1 MIGTSHYLN
10 DQGPGTG
17 RRTAPRSR
25 VNSDAPSLD
34 LNGQWKFRLLTG
46 APGTPGAS
54 DVLPRGEG
62 VDDFARDHYDDSD
75 WDLIAVPAHWVLQ
88 GDGKYGHP
96 IYSNVAYPFP
106 LDAPR
111 VPDENPTGDYRRS
124 FALPADFERASAVLL
139 RFDGV
144 ESRYKV
150 WINGV
155 EIGVGSGSRLAQ
167 EFDITEALRP
177 GVNRLAVRVHQWS
190 AASYLEDQ
198 DQWWLPGIFRE
209 VTLLSRP
216 VGALDDVWL
225 DAAYDAET
233 GEGSIVPSFSAS
245 PSAFPLR
252 LSVPDLGIDL
262 TWRSAAEITSLSV
275 GVVEPWSAEVPRLYA
290 ATVAATGETVEL
302 RLGFRSVQIVGDR
315 LTVNGKRVV
324 FHGMNRHETHPDR
337 GRVFDETDARA
348 DLLLMKQFNV
358 NAIRTSHYPPH
369 PRVLE
374 LADEL
379 GFWVILECD
388 LETHGFSQYGWQGN
402 PSDDPAWE
410 DSYIDRIRRTVERD
424 KNHPSIVMWSLG
436 NESGTGSNLAA
447 MSAWV
452 HDRDPSRPVHYEG
465 DYTGEYT
472 DVYSR
477 MYPSFAETASIGGG
491 STDQVLPDCD
501 AAQSARQ
508 RSKPYL
514 HCEYAHA
521 MGNGPGGLAAY
532 EELVDRFPRLHGGFV
547 WEWRD
552 HGLRATAP
560 DGSSYFAYGGDF
572 GERVHDGNFVMDGMV
587 LSDGTPTPGLHEFK
601 AVAAPIRLG
610 MERDA
615 MTGAVVL
622 SITNKQHTADTSS
635 YRYLWRIENDGVSVH
650 SGETAIPVLQPGAS
664 ATVTLTGV
672 EVSVASSAES
682 WLTLDAVLREDASWA
697 PTGHLIAT
705 TQLDLTRT
713 PFLRSVQRRDH
724 IVVPDGSTDLAS
736 RAVTI
741 GPAVFIGAELV
752 ELGGRTAGD
761 LRLSIWR
768 APTDNDR
775 VNLAAWLQA
784 GLDRLE
790 QRIEAVTA
798 SPGRLRIR
806 SRYGAA
812 NSPAAFW
819 TECAWKEVAPSTVRV
834 RIDIVPSPGWAVAI
848 PRIGVRLTLPR
859 EVDQVSWFGNGPGE
873 SYSDSLQAARVGL
886 FDSGIDELAVEYA
899 RPQETGHRSG
909 LRHLD
914 LSVAGRQWLSV
925 IAVPD
930 ERARR
935 PGFTLSRHTAE
946 DLTAAAHPYE
956 LVPSQNT
963 YLYLDAA
970 QHGLGSAA
978 CGPDVAPEFVLRAER
993 RSLEFTFTV
1002 VPAAP

>member
-1 MIGTSHYLN
+1 MTGTSHYLN
-10 DQGPGTG
+10 DRGPGAG
-17 RRTAPRSR
+17 RRSAPRSR

-34 LNGQWKFRLLTG
+34 LNGQWKFRYLSG
-46 APGTPGAS
+46 APGTPGAPE
-54 DVLPRGEG
+54 VLPRGESI
-62 VDDFARDHYDDSD
+62 DDLARDDYDDSD
-75 WDLIAVPAHWVLQ
+75 WDSIGVPAHWVLQ

-96 IYSNVAYPFP
+96 IYTNIAYPFP

-124 FALPADFERASAVLL
+124 FDLPADFEQASAVLL

-150 WINGV
+150 WVNEV

-167 EFDITEALRP
+167 EFDIIEALRP
-177 GVNRLAVRVHQWS
+177 GTNRLAVRVHQWS

-198 DQWWLPGIFRE
+198 DQWWLPGIFRD

-225 DAAYDAET
+225 DATYNAET
-233 GEGSIVPSFSAS
+233 GEGIIVPSFSAS

-252 LSVPDLGIDL
+252 LSVPELGIDL

-275 GVVEPWSAEVPRLYA
+275 GVVEPWSAEVPRLYP
-290 ATVAATGETVEL
+290 ATVAATGETVAL

-315 LTVNGKRVV
+315 FTVNGKRVV

-388 LETHGFSQYGWQGN
+388 LETHGFGQYGWQGN
-402 PSDDPAWE
+402 PSDDPAWK
-410 DSYIDRIRRTVERD
+410 DSYLDRIRRTVERD
-424 KNHPSIVMWSLG
+424 KNHPSIIMWSLG

-452 HDRDPSRPVHYEG
+452 HDRDCSRPVHYEG

-477 MYPSFAETASIGGG
+477 MYPSFAETASIGGDG
-491 STDQVLPDCD
+491 TDRVLQDCD
-501 AAQSARQ
+501 AAQSVRQ

-521 MGNGPGGLAAY
+521 MGNGPGGLDAY

-552 HGLRATAP
+552 HGMRATAP

-601 AVAAPIRLG
+601 AVAAPIRLA

-615 MTGAVVL
+615 TTGAPVL
-622 SITNKQHTADTSS
+622 SVTNKQHTADTSS
-635 YRYLWRIENDGVSVH
+635 YRFLWRVEQDGVPVDG
-650 SGETAIPVLQPGAS
+650 GETAMSVLQPGGS
-664 ATVTLTGV
+664 ATVTLT
-672 EVSVASSAES
+672 EVSVASGSET

-697 PTGHLIAT
+697 QAGHIIAT
-705 TQLDLTRT
+705 AQLDLSPTPPLHSVERT
-713 PFLRSVQRRDH
+713 DR
-724 IVVPDGSTDLAS
+724 IAVPDGSADPAFG
-736 RAVTI
+736 AVTI

-752 ELGGRTAGD
+752 ELGGRAAGD

-775 VNLAAWLQA
+775 VNVAAWHQA
-784 GLDRLE
+784 GLDRVE
-790 QRIEAVTA
+790 HRVEAVTA

-806 SRYGAA
+806 SRCAAA

-819 TECAWKEVAPSTVRV
+819 TDCAWEEVEPSTVRV
-834 RIDIVPSPGWAVAI
+834 RIDIVPSQGWEGAV
-848 PRIGVRLTLPR
+848 PRIGMRLTLPG
-859 EVDQVSWFGNGPGE
+859 EIDQVSWFGTGPAE
-873 SYSDSLQAARVGL
+873 SYPDSSQAARVGR
-886 FDSGIDELAVEYA
+886 FDSGVDELAVEYA
-899 RPQETGHRSG
+899 RPQETGHRAG
-909 LRHLD
+909 LRRLD
-914 LSVAGRQWLSV
+914 LSVAGKRWLSV
-925 IAVPD
+925 IASPD
-930 ERARR
+930 ERSRR

-946 DLTAAAHPYE
+946 EVTAAAHPHE
-956 LVPSQNT
+956 LATSENT

-978 CGPDVAPEFVLRAER
+978 CGPDVAPEFALRAER
-993 RSLEFTFTV
+993 RSLEFTFTL
-1002 VPAAP
+1002 APVAL